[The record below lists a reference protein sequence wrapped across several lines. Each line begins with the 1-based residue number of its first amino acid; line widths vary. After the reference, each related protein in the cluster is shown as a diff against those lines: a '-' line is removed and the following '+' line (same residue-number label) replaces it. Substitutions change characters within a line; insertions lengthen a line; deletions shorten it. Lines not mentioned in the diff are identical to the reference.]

1 MYFTAEDVQPVVDV
15 ITATLGMQ
23 GTMMEGKRITKNI
36 ILGSPQFGKLWY
48 GDVDG
53 DMEYVE
59 SLCGVFSQRTG
70 QRISVVS
77 DSY

>member
-1 MYFTAEDVQPVVDV
+1 MFYKEEDIQPVVDV
-15 ITATLGMQ
+15 ITATLGVQ
-23 GTMMEGKRITKNI
+23 GIMMEGKHISRNI
-36 ILGSPQFGKLWY
+36 ILGTPQFGKLWY

-59 SLCGVFSQRTG
+59 NLCGVFSQRTG

-77 DSY
+77 DEY